1 MPAQRITFFIAVRKD
16 LYYNTENQKQLGM
29 MSMTKI
35 LEFLKKQPLVTALAA
50 LAIAAVTIMLPQ
62 DNYVT
67 RDIWAIGLVHGLYD
81 FLCTPSLLLGKDVN
95 IGAGNY
101 VVEGDMGKVMVIGYA
116 VQIAISGI
124 ITLMVWK
131 KVGKTINFEEIRE
144 NW

>member
-1 MPAQRITFFIAVRKD
+1 MRSTSRQQPPVMSSEGLYHTARLPERCRRSGSRFFIAVRKE

-35 LEFLKKQPLVTALAA
+35 LEFLKKQPLV
-50 LAIAAVTIMLPQ
+50 
-62 DNYVT
+62 
-67 RDIWAIGLVHGLYD
+67 
-81 FLCTPSLLLGKDVN
+81 
-95 IGAGNY
+95 
-101 VVEGDMGKVMVIGYA
+101 IGYA
-116 VQIAISGI
+116 VQIVISGI